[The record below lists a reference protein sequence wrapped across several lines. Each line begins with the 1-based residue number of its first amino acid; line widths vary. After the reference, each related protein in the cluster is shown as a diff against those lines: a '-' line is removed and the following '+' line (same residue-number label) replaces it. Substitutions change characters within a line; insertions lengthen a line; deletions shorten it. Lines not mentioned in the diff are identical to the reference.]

1 MIAEHNLVYVNYLC
15 HPTFVFKNKI
25 LFPQFYVGFRTSIVN
40 IMKPP
45 IRKALYGALIVVC
58 SAFAA
63 FIFIN
68 GKNKTTLPELKERSG
83 VLAKAPE
90 WAETKVRVEKLLAEL
105 KAKPT
110 DAKTQLLLA
119 KEFMQEGRLT
129 GDYSYYNKT
138 ALDLINNVLAKDPKN
153 FEAVCYK
160 ALVYLSQHRFA
171 EGKEVAT
178 QAMQIN
184 PYNSFVYG
192 LLVDANVEMGDYPA
206 AVEMADKM
214 VSVRPDIRSYS
225 RVSYLRE
232 IHGEAP
238 ASIDAIKLAV
248 SAGYPG
254 NEDTEWSRMV
264 LAHLY
269 EDTNQPDLAEA
280 QYRTALE
287 ERPDYP
293 FALAGMARIAR
304 FKKDYPAA
312 IQYLEKARNVMSDAS
327 FYEELIDVYRLNNQ
341 PDKADECARI
351 TADALLADNIT
362 ANKDKDMGHY
372 SDRELATLYVKMGKM
387 DKAVEHARIEYQ
399 RRPQNIDAC
408 ETLAWVLYKKGQAA
422 EAAPLVTTMMRTKSQ
437 NPERLVKAGLIMLA
451 NGQGDGKEM
460 IVKGLSLKPYMDETL
475 AQEAQ
480 GHISG

>member
-1 MIAEHNLVYVNYLC
+1 MHVN
-15 HPTFVFKNKI
+15 FGK
-25 LFPQFYVGFRTSIVN
+25 SIVN

-58 SAFAA
+58 AAFAA
-63 FIFIN
+63 FIFMN
-68 GKNKTTLPELKERSG
+68 GKNKSTLPELKERTG
-83 VLAKAPE
+83 ALAKAPE
-90 WAETKVRVEKLLAEL
+90 WAETKVRVGKLLTDL
-105 KAKPT
+105 KAKP
-110 DAKTQLLLA
+110 DDPKTKLLLA
-119 KEFMQEGRLT
+119 KEFMQEGRAT

-178 QAMQIN
+178 QAMQMN

-192 LLVDANVEMGDYPA
+192 LLVDANVEMGDYPK

-232 IHGEAP
+232 IHGEAD
-238 ASIDAIKLAV
+238 ASIQAIKLAV

-269 EDTNQPDLAEA
+269 EDTNKLDSAEL

-293 FALAGMARIAR
+293 FALAGMGRIAR
-304 FKKDYPAA
+304 FKKDYPTA
-312 IQYLEKARNVMSDAS
+312 IQYLEKARSVMSDAS

-351 TADALLADNIT
+351 TSEALLADNLT
-362 ANKDKDMGHY
+362 ASKDKDLGHY
-372 SDRELATLYVKMGKM
+372 SDRELAALYLKMGQI
-387 DKAVEHARIEYQ
+387 DKAVEHARIEQQ
-399 RRPQNIDAC
+399 RRPENIDAC

-422 EAAPLVTTMMRTKSQ
+422 EAGPLVTTMMRTKSQ
-437 NPERLVKAGLIMLA
+437 NPERLVKAGLIMMA
-451 NGQGDGKEM
+451 NGQAEGKDM
-460 IVKGLSLKPYMDETL
+460 ITKGLALKPYMEETL
-475 AQEAQ
+475 AQEAT

>member
-1 MIAEHNLVYVNYLC
+1 
-15 HPTFVFKNKI
+15 
-25 LFPQFYVGFRTSIVN
+25 
-40 IMKPP
+40 
-45 IRKALYGALIVVC
+45 
-58 SAFAA
+58 
-63 FIFIN
+63 
-68 GKNKTTLPELKERSG
+68 
-83 VLAKAPE
+83 
-90 WAETKVRVEKLLAEL
+90 
-105 KAKPT
+105 
-110 DAKTQLLLA
+110 
-119 KEFMQEGRLT
+119 
-129 GDYSYYNKT
+129 
-138 ALDLINNVLAKDPKN
+138 
-153 FEAVCYK
+153 
-160 ALVYLSQHRFA
+160 
-171 EGKEVAT
+171 
-178 QAMQIN
+178 
-184 PYNSFVYG
+184 
-192 LLVDANVEMGDYPA
+192 
-206 AVEMADKM
+206 
-214 VSVRPDIRSYS
+214 
-225 RVSYLRE
+225 
-232 IHGEAP
+232 
-238 ASIDAIKLAV
+238 
-248 SAGYPG
+248 
-254 NEDTEWSRMV
+254 V

>member
-1 MIAEHNLVYVNYLC
+1 MAAPIYLC
-15 HPTFVFKNKI
+15 HSIFVFKKKI
-25 LFPQFYVGFRTSIVN
+25 LFPQFYVGFGTSIVN

-269 EDTNQPDLAEA
+269 EDTNQPDLAEV

-304 FKKDYPAA
+304 FKKDYPSA
-312 IQYLEKARNVMSDAS
+312 IQYLEKARGVMSDAS

-387 DKAVEHARIEYQ
+387 DKAVEHARIEYE

-408 ETLAWVLYKKGQAA
+408 ETLAWVLYKKGQVA
-422 EAAPLVTTMMRTKSQ
+422 EAAPLVATMMRTKSQ

-451 NGQGDGKEM
+451 NGQTEGKEM
-460 IVKGLSLKPYMDETL
+460 ITKGLSLKPYLDETL
-475 AQEAQ
+475 AEEAK